1 MTHKQA
7 IQICKNINSDSITDD
22 DKFEAIELLVNSQSN
37 SMLLPKPYWIQI
49 IKFILSAYDELE
61 QQVSPI
67 ERVPFKPLRTT
78 QQRIILRCPRCR
90 AIIEKTSSLSLVAS
104 FSFIV
109 AE

>member
-1 MTHKQA
+1 MTQKQA
-7 IQICKNINSDSITDD
+7 ISICKNINFDSISDD
-22 DKFEAIELLVNSQSN
+22 DKFKAIEILINSQSN
-37 SMLLPKPYWIQI
+37 SMLLPKPHWVQV

-90 AIIEKTSSLSLVAS
+90 AIIEKTSKYCTDCGQA
-104 FSFIV
+104 IKWD
-109 AE
+109 